1 MKTICKRLTTL
12 LLVMLMLASIMTM
25 VMGCSN
31 TELSSNDV
39 TSKIEELV
47 FGSYEDILNEYSKKL
62 RDATPKLIEEY
73 NEEAKNNQDGL
84 TGLATIS
91 NEKISELAE
100 ISVEGTEE
108 MAELHLKKGSG
119 SYDEYSEW
127 AEKLN
132 DVYTEEAG
140 KIQNAYMNSAS

>member
-1 MKTICKRLTTL
+1 MKRIILG
-12 LLVMLMLASIMTM
+12 LLVLAIIMTM
-25 VMGCSN
+25 VGCSN
-31 TELSSNDV
+31 TGTSSN
-39 TSKIEELV
+39 TETPKIEELI

-73 NEEAKNNQDGL
+73 NEEAKSNQDGL
-84 TGLATIS
+84 MGLANIS
-91 NEKISELAE
+91 SEKVSKLAE

-108 MAELHLKKGSG
+108 MAELYLIKGSG

-132 DVYTEEAG
+132 DVYMEEAG
-140 KIQNAYMNSAS
+140 KIQDAYMNSVS

>member
-84 TGLATIS
+84 MGLATIC
-91 NEKISELAE
+91 NEKVSKLAE
-100 ISVEGTEE
+100 ISVEGTQE
-108 MAELHLKKGSG
+108 MAKLHLKKGSG